1 MQTVNRIARLR
12 EAVDEL
18 RAGGGTVALVP
29 TMGALHEGH
38 LALVRDARRRAD
50 RVVVSIFVN
59 PTQFGPGED
68 LDTYPRRLA
77 QDQALLEA
85 EGVAVLWAPGV
96 EEMYPHGFATTV
108 SVTGVN
114 EPLEGASRPGH
125 LDGVATVVLKLFEQ
139 VCPDIA
145 VFGEKDWQQL
155 AVIRRMARDLDLTRP
170 RADAIVGMP
179 TVREADGLALSS
191 RNAYLTERQRRAAPL
206 LYRALQAGATAVK
219 RGVTSGALVRHAMVG
234 VIRKEP
240 LIAVDY
246 LAVCDPETLE
256 PLHRI
261 ERKAVLLGAIKVGE
275 VKPAS
280 TVRTVRLIDNLLV
293 TRRAARSGA

>member
-1 MQTVNRIARLR
+1 MRILR
-12 EAVDEL
+12 SPAAMTAWSRSLHREGATI
-18 RAGGGTVALVP
+18 GFVP

-38 LALVRDARRRAD
+38 RALIRRARLTCD
-50 RVVVSIFVN
+50 AVVVSIFVN
-59 PTQFGPGED
+59 PTQFGPRED
-68 LDTYPRRLA
+68 YAHYPRPFGRDARLCRN
-77 QDQALLEA
+77 
-85 EGVAVLWAPGV
+85 EGIDVLFAPSVAAMYPAGFQTVVAVPEISKRW
-96 EEMYPHGFATTV
+96 
-108 SVTGVN
+108 
-114 EPLEGASRPGH
+114 EGERRPQH
-125 LDGVATVVLKLFEQ
+125 FSGVATVVAKLFGIVHPDVSIFGQKDYQQ
-139 VCPDIA
+139 VCVI
-145 VFGEKDWQQL
+145 QRL
-155 AVIRRMARDLDLTRP
+155 AADLNLGT
-170 RADAIVGMP
+170 AIVVHP